1 MARST
6 ETAAY
11 GRAGAIAEAIPP
23 LTARATRG
31 RKTQSW
37 YPGASLCQ
45 RLRCVSSSEA
55 ESTLEGDV
63 EVRAERTERVQ
74 GSRQAD
80 GSSPLLVP
88 LVRRRGKF

>member
-1 MARST
+1 MSF
-6 ETAAY
+6 
-11 GRAGAIAEAIPP
+11 
-23 LTARATRG
+23 
-31 RKTQSW
+31 
-37 YPGASLCQ
+37 
-45 RLRCVSSSEA
+45 SEA

-88 LVRRRGKF
+88 LVRVAEGSCEVTSGGNPSFGDGERCAGVSVEGGRHH